1 VRVSPGPYLA
11 LPLVV
16 HGLLADVPLQDVS
29 AVDLPGGGPGRTLA
43 DVRALLGPRE
53 RRRVNPV
60 VRLLFGI
67 RHVLGRL
74 LGWDAPTHERPE
86 LSYRARLTPDLV
98 SRSIEPSGSMDG
110 PFRILYLLERE
121 GLQEIRNATVHA
133 FLAYALVDA
142 PAGYRLYWA
151 IYVKPISWFT
161 PLYMALIE
169 PFRRFVV
176 YPALLGRLRQAWIQ
190 RYLQA

>member
-11 LPLVV
+11 LPLAV

-43 DVRALLGPRE
+43 DVRALFGPRE

-74 LGWDAPTHERPE
+74 FGWDAPAHERPE
-86 LSYRARLTPDLV
+86 LSYRARLPPDLV

-110 PFRILYLLERE
+110 PFRVLYLFERE

-133 FLAYALVDA
+133 FLAYALVEA

-161 PLYMALIE
+161 PIYMALIE

-176 YPALLGRLRQAWIQ
+176 YPALLGRLRQAWRE